1 MKRVWLTSRSV
12 IVGFMEDEGF
22 ILSGYIAYLALL
34 TLFPFIIF
42 IVWLAGYVGRR
53 MTLDSLTAFLDALP
67 PNVSSVLA
75 GPLEQAMKN
84 VHGGVLTFGI
94 LVTIWTIGS
103 MIETFR
109 IVIHKAYNIP
119 DGQAFWHYR
128 LQSFIFVIVASLVL
142 LIAMTAQFMLGGAS
156 HYLQTNLPLAS
167 SAMHFVTQARQFV
180 TPIILF
186 LTIYALNRV
195 LLPPQAKPT
204 CHWPG
209 ALLTVLVWIITANL
223 LPAILSKFGSYDIT
237 YGSLA
242 GVMVTLLFFY
252 IIGTGFVLGAQLNAA
267 IKQTY
272 FLKTPN

>member
-1 MKRVWLTSRSV
+1 MKRVWLTSRSM
-12 IVGFMEDEGF
+12 IIGFIEDEGF
-22 ILSGYIAYLALL
+22 ILSGYLAYLALL

-53 MTLDSLTAFLDALP
+53 MTLDNLTSFLDALP

-84 VHGGVLTFGI
+84 VHGGVITFGI

-109 IVIHKAYNIP
+109 LVIHKAYNIP

-128 LQSFIFVIVASLVL
+128 LQSSIFVIAASLLL
-142 LIAMTAQFMLGGAS
+142 LIAMTAQFMLVGIS
-156 HYLQTNLPLAS
+156 QYLLTSVPFGSN
-167 SAMHFVTQARQFV
+167 AMHIVTQTRQIV
-180 TPIILF
+180 TPVILF

-195 LLPPQAKPT
+195 LLPPDAKPT
-204 CHWPG
+204 WHWPG

-223 LPAILSKFGSYDIT
+223 LPTILSKFGSYDIT

-252 IIGTGFVLGAQLNAA
+252 IIGTGFVLGAELNAA